1 MDEDPSPRNV
11 APGTRARRAFD
22 EQLADLKARVNEMA
36 DLAEWM
42 LQEGATSL
50 VELDEAKANDV
61 LRKKDELADLDDGIE
76 QEALLLVARQQP
88 MARDMRAIGAA
99 LKLITYINRVGR
111 YGKDLAQITT
121 QWRYDEHFHSLVHIP
136 EMVETTARMLA
147 LVLEAYHDE
156 ATFDLDQLI
165 EWEDKMDHL
174 RWSIFRECLTHMA
187 EDPQHLEAYAYYMM
201 IARYL
206 ERCADNVCK
215 MAEKIHYMVEGE
227 RVTIG

>member
-1 MDEDPSPRNV
+1 MSRH
-11 APGTRARRAFD
+11 AFD
-22 EQLADLKARVNEMA
+22 QQLTELKARVSEMA

-42 LQEGATSL
+42 LAEGAASL
-50 VELDEAKANDV
+50 MELDEAKAQAV
-61 LRKKDELADLDDGIE
+61 LAKKDALADLDDAIE

-88 MARDMRAIGAA
+88 MAGDMRSIGAA

-121 QWRYDEHFHSLVHIP
+121 QWESQEHYHSLVNLP
-136 EMVETTARMLA
+136 TMVDTTNDMLD
-147 LVLEAYHDE
+147 LVLQAYHDE
-156 ATFDLDQLI
+156 APFDLDQLVA
-165 EWEDKMDHL
+165 WEDRMDHL

-227 RVTIG
+227 RITIS